1 MARVR
6 FRFTINIV
14 TIGVYIQYI
23 VTNYKIFLSNDTF
36 MVTFDLLLKLTHK
49 KIQRMLS
56 KEWMFY
62 ARHVHK
68 LAMHCTHSNIKFNYL
83 NFTLWIWIEVRTKV
97 KEVFQKTEWKSKLK
111 FSIKR
116 RPTPSPLM
124 DIISISISISS
135 VAGNSMLP
143 WRTTSEPSYAS

>member
-1 MARVR
+1 MARVK

-56 KEWMFY
+56 KE
-62 ARHVHK
+62 
-68 LAMHCTHSNIKFNYL
+68 
-83 NFTLWIWIEVRTKV
+83 
-97 KEVFQKTEWKSKLK
+97 
-111 FSIKR
+111 
-116 RPTPSPLM
+116 
-124 DIISISISISS
+124 
-135 VAGNSMLP
+135 
-143 WRTTSEPSYAS
+143 